1 MTDSAK
7 KRLKYGG
14 FLIALGIV
22 YGDIGTSPLYT
33 MNAIIAGNAHTDNMK
48 NLVIGSISLVFWTL
62 MLITTIKYVLI
73 ALQADNHGEGGI
85 FSLYSK
91 VRNRNMKWLII
102 PAMVGGAALLADGA
116 LTPAVT
122 VTSAVEGLE
131 GQKFG
136 SLMFPTGIDFVVP
149 VVLTILLVV
158 FTLQRKGTTKIG
170 RMFGPMMLIWFTF
183 IGFFGLLQVIQYPE
197 ILKALSPVY
206 AIQTLF
212 SPDNRL
218 GIFILGNIFL
228 ATTGAEAL
236 YSDMGHVGKRNIYLS
251 WPFVYVTLVLN
262 YMGQGA
268 WVIMHNASGSNLN
281 LFFDILP
288 NQWRLVGVIL
298 STIAAVIAS
307 QALITGAFTL
317 VSEAISLKIMPRLRI
332 TYPNDFRGQMYISIV
347 NWMLFVAGVVVVV
360 LFQTSHNMESAYG
373 LAITVTMLMTT
384 TLLFEFIRFKTRTS
398 LAILFAVPFGLLETL
413 FLIASLGKFIHG
425 GYFTVILMLLILS
438 VMVFWFYGNKR
449 REALSYNNDYL
460 SLKDYRR
467 QLMQLSNDSEEP
479 LMAKNLVYIVNVH
492 DDYQIKKSVIYSLLG
507 ARPKRAKVYWFVTIR
522 ESINPYEKSYSVDL
536 MGSQNMVRVVL
547 NLGFKVDPQVEYYIH
562 QIAKVLV
569 KQGVLEPQKIRYGLD
584 KNRSIGDFKY
594 VITNNYYTDLKAVS
608 KISSWDRFLIGGRI
622 WLQSH
627 SVHLRYFY
635 RLRLSDTVEEVVPL
649 FIEHKTVSKLRQL
662 EVKNQ
667 MPKMDRWN
675 RRIDDPVNPIDKKR
689 RQDGDEHLHRHD
701 DHHHE

>member
-62 MLITTIKYVLI
+62 MLITTVKYVLI

-136 SLMFPTGIDFVVP
+136 SLMFSTGIDFVVP

-206 AIQTLF
+206 AVQTLF

-675 RRIDDPVNPIDKKR
+675 RRIDDPVSPIDKKR
-689 RQDGDEHLHRHD
+689 RQDGDEHPHRHD

>member
-136 SLMFPTGIDFVVP
+136 SLVFPTGVDFVVP

-170 RMFGPMMLIWFTF
+170 RMFGPLMLIWFTF

-206 AIQTLF
+206 AVQTLF

-398 LAILFAVPFGLLETL
+398 LAVLFAVPFGLLETL

-425 GYFTVILMLLILS
+425 GYFTVILMLLILA

-675 RRIDDPVNPIDKKR
+675 RRIDDPVSPIDKKR
-689 RQDGDEHLHRHD
+689 RQDGDEHPQRHD

>member
-1 MTDSAK
+1 MIDSAK

-48 NLVIGSISLVFWTL
+48 DLVIGSISLVFWTL

-131 GQKFG
+131 GQQFG
-136 SLMFPTGIDFVVP
+136 SLIFPTGIDFVVP

-183 IGFFGLLQVIQYPE
+183 IGFFGLLQVFQYPE

-206 AIQTLF
+206 AVQTLF

-288 NQWRLVGVIL
+288 NQWRLVGVVL
-298 STIAAVIAS
+298 STLAAVIAS

-347 NWMLFVAGVVVVV
+347 NWMLFVAGVIVVV

-675 RRIDDPVNPIDKKR
+675 RRIDDPVNPVDRKR
-689 RQDGDEHLHRHD
+689 RQDGD
-701 DHHHE
+701 DHHLDRGSHHQ

>member
-136 SLMFPTGIDFVVP
+136 SLVFPTGIDFVVP
-149 VVLTILLVV
+149 VVLTILLIV

-170 RMFGPMMLIWFTF
+170 RMFGPMMLIWFSF

-206 AIQTLF
+206 AVQTLF

-251 WPFVYVTLVLN
+251 WPFVYTTLVLN

-347 NWMLFVAGVVVVV
+347 NWMLFVAGVVVVL

-467 QLMQLSNDSEEP
+467 QLMQLSNDAEEP

-675 RRIDDPVNPIDKKR
+675 PQLDDQVSPIDRKR
-689 RQDGDEHLHRHD
+689 RRDEDGYPQRRD